1 MSILI
6 TGGTGYIGSHTVVE
20 FIHAGETPI
29 IVDNLCNSKEIVLDR
44 IARITGVRPKFYRVD
59 LCDKTALDAVFAEN
73 PDIDSVIHFAGLKAV
88 GESVDIP
95 LTYYR
100 NNLVSTLNLCDCMAA
115 HGVKTIV
122 FSSSATV
129 YGEQET
135 MPIAET
141 AELKKTTNPYGE
153 TKQMIERILTDLH
166 VASPDWSISILR
178 YFNPVG
184 AHPTG
189 LMGEDPCG
197 IPNNLFPYVTQVA
210 MGRREFL
217 QVMGDD
223 YDTPDGSGV
232 RDYIHVVDL
241 ARAHVKALA
250 RARRVTDV
258 EHYNIGT
265 GNGYSVL
272 EVVNAFVKATGHS
285 VPYRIVERRPGDLA
299 TCYADPTKANT
310 VLGWKAEYN
319 LDDMCIHAAHWQEMN
334 PNGYEESTEA

>member
-20 FIHAGETPI
+20 FIQAGETPI
-29 IVDNLCNSKEIVLDR
+29 IVDNLCNSKEMVLDR
-44 IARITGVRPKFYRVD
+44 IQQITGVRPKFYRAD
-59 LCDKTALDAVFAEN
+59 LCDKEALDAIFAEN

-88 GESVDIP
+88 GESVSIP
-95 LTYYR
+95 MTYYR

-135 MPIAET
+135 MPISEE

-153 TKQMIERILTDLH
+153 TKQMIERILSDLS
-166 VASPDWSISILR
+166 VSAPDWSISILR

-184 AHPTG
+184 AHPSG
-189 LMGEDPCG
+189 LMGEDPRG

-210 MGRREFL
+210 MGRREYL
-217 QVMGDD
+217 NVMGND

-241 ARAHVKALA
+241 SRAHVKALA
-250 RARRVTDV
+250 RARKVQGV
-258 EHYNIGT
+258 EHFNVGT

-272 EVVNAFVKATGHS
+272 QVVAAFEKATGRA
-285 VPYRIVERRPGDLA
+285 VPYRIVARRPGDLA
-299 TCYADPTKANT
+299 TCYANPAKANEL
-310 VLGWKAEYN
+310 LGWCAEYN

-334 PNGYEESTEA
+334 PDGYVEE

>member
-20 FIHAGETPI
+20 FIKEGETPI

-44 IARITGVRPKFYRVD
+44 IEEITGVRPKFYRAD
-59 LCDKTALDAVFAEN
+59 LCDKAALDAVFAEN

-88 GESVDIP
+88 GESVEIP

-100 NNLVSTLNLCDCMAA
+100 NNLLSTLNLCECMEA

-135 MPIAET
+135 IPIRES

-153 TKQMIERILTDLH
+153 TKQMIERILADLH
-166 VASPDWSISILR
+166 VASPDLSVSILR

-184 AHPTG
+184 AHPSG
-189 LMGEDPCG
+189 RMGEDPSG

-210 MGRREFL
+210 MGRRAYL
-217 QVMGDD
+217 NVYGND

-250 RARRVTDV
+250 RARRVHDM
-258 EHYNIGT
+258 EYFNIGT

-272 EVVNAFVKATGHS
+272 EVVNTFVQSTGLV
-285 VPYRIVERRPGDLA
+285 VPYEIVARRPGDLA
-299 TCYADPTKANT
+299 VCYADPSKAREL
-310 VLGWKAEYN
+310 LGWSAEYD
-319 LDDMCIHAAHWQEMN
+319 LVDMCRDAARWQQLN
-334 PNGYEESTEA
+334 PNGYEV

>member
-20 FIHAGETPI
+20 FIKAGETPI
-29 IVDNLCNSKEIVLDR
+29 IVDNLCNSSAIVLNR
-44 IARITGVRPKFYRVD
+44 IEEITGVRPKFYHID
-59 LCDKTALDAVFAEN
+59 LRDKDALDTVFRQN

-88 GESVDIP
+88 GESVQIP
-95 LTYYR
+95 LIYYH
-100 NNLVSTLNLCDCMAA
+100 NNLVSTLNLCDCMID
-115 HGVKTIV
+115 HEVKTMV

-129 YGEQET
+129 YGEQDT
-135 MPIAET
+135 MPISET

-166 VASPDWSISILR
+166 KATPDWSISILR

-184 AHPTG
+184 AHPSG
-189 LMGEDPCG
+189 LMGEDPRG

-217 QVMGDD
+217 QVMGND

-241 ARAHVKALA
+241 ARAHVKALT
-250 RARRVTDV
+250 RARMVKAV

-272 EVVNAFVKATGHS
+272 EVVKAFEKATGRA
-285 VPYRIVERRPGDLA
+285 VPYRIVDRRPGDIA
-299 TCYADPTKANT
+299 TCYADPAKAHEI
-310 VLGWKAEYN
+310 LGWSAEYG
-319 LDDMCIHAAHWQEMN
+319 LDEMCIHAAHWQEMN
-334 PNGYEESTEA
+334 PNGYEE

>member
-20 FIHAGETPI
+20 FIKAGETPI

-44 IARITGVRPKFYRVD
+44 IAEITGVRPKFYRAD
-59 LCDKTALDAVFAEN
+59 LCDKEALDAIFAEN

-88 GESVDIP
+88 GESVTIP
-95 LTYYR
+95 MTYYR

-135 MPIAET
+135 MPISET

-153 TKQMIERILTDLH
+153 TKQMIERILSDLS
-166 VASPDWSISILR
+166 VSAPDWSISILR

-184 AHPTG
+184 AHPSG
-189 LMGEDPCG
+189 LMGEDPRG

-210 MGRREFL
+210 MGRREYL
-217 QVMGDD
+217 NVMGND

-241 ARAHVKALA
+241 SRAHVKALA
-250 RARRVTDV
+250 LARKVKGV
-258 EHYNIGT
+258 EHFNIGT

-272 EVVNAFVKATGHS
+272 QVVAAFEKATGRA
-285 VPYRIVERRPGDLA
+285 VPYRIAPRRPGDLA
-299 TCYADPTKANT
+299 TCYANPAKANEL
-310 VLGWKAEYN
+310 LGWQAEYN
-319 LDDMCIHAAHWQEMN
+319 LDDMCVHAAHWQEMN
-334 PNGYEESTEA
+334 PNGYVE

>member
-6 TGGTGYIGSHTVVE
+6 TGGTGYIGSHTAVE
-20 FIHAGETPI
+20 FIKAGETPI
-29 IVDNLCNSKEIVLDR
+29 IVDNLCNSSAIVLNR
-44 IARITGVRPKFYRVD
+44 IEEITGVRPKFYHID
-59 LCDKTALDAVFAEN
+59 LRDKDALDTVFWQN

-88 GESVDIP
+88 GESVQIP
-95 LTYYR
+95 LIYYH
-100 NNLVSTLNLCDCMAA
+100 NNLVSTLNLCDCMID
-115 HGVKTIV
+115 HEVKTMV

-135 MPIAET
+135 MPISET

-153 TKQMIERILTDLH
+153 TKQMIERILADLH
-166 VASPDWSISILR
+166 VANPDWSISILR

-184 AHPTG
+184 AHPSG
-189 LMGEDPCG
+189 QMGEDPSG

-217 QVMGDD
+217 SVYGND

-250 RARRVTDV
+250 RARKVQAV
-258 EHYNIGT
+258 EHFNIGT
-265 GNGYSVL
+265 GKGYSVL
-272 EVVNAFVKATGHS
+272 EVVNTFVETTGLS
-285 VPYRIVERRPGDLA
+285 VPYRIVDRRPGDIA
-299 TCYADPTKANT
+299 VCYADSTKARE
-310 VLGWKAEYN
+310 VLGWEAEYN
-319 LDDMCIHAAHWQEMN
+319 LEDMCRDAANWQKKN
-334 PNGYEESTEA
+334 PNGYEI

>member
-6 TGGTGYIGSHTVVE
+6 TGGTGYIGSHTAVE
-20 FIHAGETPI
+20 FIKKGETPI

-44 IARITGVRPKFYRVD
+44 IAEITGVRPKFYCVD
-59 LCDKTALDAVFAEN
+59 LCDKEALSAVFAEN

-88 GESVDIP
+88 GESTQIP
-95 LTYYR
+95 MTYYR
-100 NNLVSTLNLCDCMAA
+100 NNLVSTLNLCDCMAE

-135 MPIAET
+135 MPINES

-153 TKQMIERILTDLH
+153 TKQMIERILADLH
-166 VASPDWSISILR
+166 VASPDWSICILR

-184 AHPTG
+184 AHPSG
-189 LMGEDPCG
+189 RMGEDPRG

-217 QVMGDD
+217 SVYGND

-250 RARRVTDV
+250 RARKVTDV
-258 EHYNIGT
+258 EYYNVGT

-272 EVVNAFVKATGHS
+272 EVVNAFVKATGHT
-285 VPYRIVERRPGDLA
+285 VPYRVVDRRPGDLA
-299 TCYADPTKANT
+299 VCYADPTKAHDI
-310 VLGWKAEYN
+310 LGWSAEYG

-334 PNGYEESTEA
+334 PNGYEE

>member
-20 FIHAGETPI
+20 LIAAGETPI

-44 IARITGVRPKFYRVD
+44 IAEISGVRPKFYRVD
-59 LCDKTALDAVFAEN
+59 LCDMAALTAVFVEN

-88 GESVDIP
+88 GESTQIP

-115 HGVKTIV
+115 HGVKTLV

-135 MPIAET
+135 MPINES

-166 VASPDWSISILR
+166 VSAPDFSFSILR

-184 AHPTG
+184 AHPSG
-189 LMGEDPCG
+189 RMGEDPSG

-210 MGRREFL
+210 MGRREIL
-217 QVMGDD
+217 SVYGDD

-241 ARAHVKALA
+241 ARAHVKAVA
-250 RARRVTDV
+250 RARTVHAV
-258 EHYNIGT
+258 EHFNIGT

-272 EVVNAFVKATGHS
+272 EVVNTFERITGLK
-285 VPYRIVERRPGDLA
+285 VPYQIVDRRPGDLA
-299 TCYADPTKANT
+299 VCYADPAKARDI
-310 VLGWKAEYN
+310 LGWQAEYG
-319 LDDMCIHAAHWQEMN
+319 LEDMCRHAAYWQTLN
-334 PNGYEESTEA
+334 PNGYTE

>member
-20 FIHAGETPI
+20 FIKAGETPI

-44 IARITGVRPKFYRVD
+44 IAEITGVRPKFYRAD
-59 LCDKTALDAVFAEN
+59 LCDKEALDAIFSEN
-73 PDIDSVIHFAGLKAV
+73 PDVDSVIHFAGLKAV
-88 GESVDIP
+88 GESVTIP
-95 LTYYR
+95 MTYYR

-135 MPIAET
+135 MPISET

-153 TKQMIERILTDLH
+153 TKQMIERILSDLS
-166 VASPDWSISILR
+166 VSAPDWSISILR

-184 AHPTG
+184 AHPSG
-189 LMGEDPCG
+189 LMGEDPRG

-210 MGRREFL
+210 MGRREYL
-217 QVMGDD
+217 NVMGND

-241 ARAHVKALA
+241 SRAHVKALA
-250 RARRVTDV
+250 LARKVKGV
-258 EHYNIGT
+258 EHFNIGT

-272 EVVNAFVKATGHS
+272 QVVAAFEKATGRA
-285 VPYRIVERRPGDLA
+285 VPYRIAPRRPGDLA
-299 TCYADPTKANT
+299 TCYANPAKANEL
-310 VLGWKAEYN
+310 LGWQAEYN
-319 LDDMCIHAAHWQEMN
+319 LDDMCVHAAHWQEMN
-334 PNGYEESTEA
+334 PNGYVE

>member
-20 FIHAGETPI
+20 FIKEGETPI
-29 IVDNLCNSKEIVLDR
+29 IVDNLCNSKAVVLDR
-44 IARITGVRPKFYRVD
+44 IEEIAGVRPKFYRVD
-59 LCDKTALDAVFAEN
+59 LCDKDALEVVFAEN

-88 GESVDIP
+88 GESTEIP

-100 NNLVSTLNLCDCMAA
+100 NNLLSTLNLCDCMAA

-129 YGEQET
+129 YGEQEV
-135 MPIAET
+135 MPIRET
-141 AELKKTTNPYGE
+141 AELKRTTNPYGE
-153 TKQMIERILTDLH
+153 TKQMIERILTDLC
-166 VASPDWSISILR
+166 VAAPDMSISILR

-184 AHPTG
+184 AHPSG
-189 LMGEDPCG
+189 RMGEDPRG

-210 MGRREFL
+210 MGRRTSL
-217 QVMGDD
+217 NVYGND

-250 RARRVTDV
+250 RARRVHGV
-258 EHYNIGT
+258 EHFNIGT

-272 EVVNAFVKATGHS
+272 EVVNTFTETTGLA
-285 VPYRIVERRPGDLA
+285 VPYTIVARRPGDLA
-299 TCYADPTKANT
+299 VCYADPAKARE
-310 VLGWKAEYN
+310 VLGWEAQYG
-319 LDDMCIHAAHWQEMN
+319 LVDMCRDAARWQQMN
-334 PNGYEESTEA
+334 PEGYPEG

>member
-20 FIHAGETPI
+20 FIEAGETPI
-29 IVDNLCNSKEIVLDR
+29 IVDNLCNSKAVVLDR
-44 IARITGVRPKFYRVD
+44 IAEITGVRPKFYRVD
-59 LCDKTALDAVFAEN
+59 LCDKDALNAVFEEN
-73 PDIDSVIHFAGLKAV
+73 PDIESVIHFAGLKAV
-88 GESVDIP
+88 GESVSIP

-100 NNLVSTLNLCDCMAA
+100 NNLVSTLNLCECMGK
-115 HGVKTIV
+115 HGVKTMV

-135 MPIAET
+135 MPVNEL
-141 AELKKTTNPYGE
+141 AELHKTTNPYGE
-153 TKQMIERILTDLH
+153 TKQMIERILADLH
-166 VASPDWSISILR
+166 VATPDWGISILR

-184 AHPTG
+184 AHPSG

-210 MGRREFL
+210 MGRREYL

-250 RARRVTDV
+250 RARQVQAV
-258 EHYNIGT
+258 EHFNIGT

-272 EVVNAFVKATGHS
+272 QVVKAFEKATGRA
-285 VPYRIVERRPGDLA
+285 VPYRIVARRPGDLA
-299 TCYADPTKANT
+299 ICYADPTKALQ
-310 VLGWKAEYN
+310 VLGWKAEYD

-334 PNGYEESTEA
+334 PNGYPEES